1 MSGKCPIEK
10 KVIMRRLRLGLI
22 DFIKI
27 LIYINYYIS
36 PIIYTAAVSA
46 FSAFGQNTQLAVM
59 NTLIPA
65 AIHSTL

>member
-10 KVIMRRLRLGLI
+10 KVVMRGLRLGLI
-22 DFIKI
+22 DFINI
-27 LIYINYYIS
+27 LISNNYYIS